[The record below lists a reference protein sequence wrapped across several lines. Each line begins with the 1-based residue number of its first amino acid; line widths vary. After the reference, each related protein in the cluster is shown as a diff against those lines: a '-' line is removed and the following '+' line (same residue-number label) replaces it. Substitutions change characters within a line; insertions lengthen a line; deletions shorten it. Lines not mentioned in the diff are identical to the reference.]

1 VAEKEKAGD
10 RLFWCLVISL
20 SSEITDTKG
29 RHDRRGWVFFDRDCS
44 VCTSLARR
52 FRRPLET
59 RGFGLAALQD
69 PRVQALLALP
79 AEDLLREMRV
89 ATAEAMCTAA
99 QKPSCFLLVKSRGP
113 GRSTPQLSCPAFRPF
128 STPAIA
134 GLPITGL
141 ARRDRVL
148 FQGMEARIMFLETQK
163 EDVNECGHCFPC
175 GVSHN
180 DRSRFC
186 RSTISEKSTPNHFN

>member
-29 RHDRRGWVFFDRDCS
+29 RHARRGWVFFDRDCS

-89 ATAEAMCTAA
+89 ATAEGHVYGGAE
-99 QKPSCFLLVKSRGP
+99 
-113 GRSTPQLSCPAFRPF
+113 
-128 STPAIA
+128 AIVF
-134 GLPITGL
+134 L
-141 ARRDRVL
+141 ARQISWAWPL
-148 FQGMEARIMFLETQK
+148 YAAAKL
-163 EDVNECGHCFPC
+163 P
-175 GVSHN
+175 GVSPILDACYRWFADHRTCSSGSCSLPRHGSQDHVFGN
-180 DRSRFC
+180 AKGGRQ
-186 RSTISEKSTPNHFN
+186 